1 MSRKP
6 RWLAGFAA
14 IIIAVAMT
22 LVGGVPANAG
32 KERPD
37 SLGKEFW
44 VAFPSNYSSMTP
56 TLSLFISSPD
66 ATNGTVAIPGLPWS
80 EDFSVT
86 TGAVTT
92 VQIPAAAQLSLGDSG
107 AVENRGIKVT
117 AADEVTV
124 YGLNRIQATT
134 DAYLG
139 LPVDVLGTEHL
150 VLGWPDLMGQ
160 LRSEFAVLASQDGT
174 DVTYVPNA
182 KTTSG
187 TDVGVAKTVTL
198 NAGEAL
204 PVSSLSGDLSG
215 SEVTS
220 TKPVALFGGHECT
233 FIPDEN
239 TWACDH
245 LVEQIPPTSTWGKEF
260 LTVPLK
266 TRKGGDT
273 FRMLA
278 SEDGTSVSVNGA
290 VVATLD
296 RGQVHQQLI
305 DGKSTVSA
313 DKPIL
318 VAQHSNGS
326 DFDGVT
332 SDPFMML
339 VPPTEQFLS
348 EYTFAT
354 PATGFAQNFVNVVT
368 PTAAIGGLVLD
379 GAAVP
384 PGEFSQIGSTAFSGA
399 QLDLTAGSHSM
410 TSKEPFGIY
419 VYGFDFY
426 DSYGYPGGAA
436 YAPINEVTAL
446 TMTPPTQ
453 KVLVN
458 TEACVDTKVTDQFGD
473 PLAGIQLAMTV
484 SGVNPGTGDGLTEAS
499 GVAKYCY
506 TGTQVGIDTVKA
518 TFGELSASATI
529 EWTEPVVSPTPT
541 PTVKPAKAKKLPIN
555 AKKVHGQPAA
565 LGADG
570 KVMLTKSIKTN
581 KHGKLAVRA
590 FCTPTSPS
598 AAGEVRFCDITVSKK
613 GKVTVRS
620 TGYDSLKVVVKAKAT
635 PKKGQEDLWLPNK
648 WRKAWKIK
656 G

>member
-1 MSRKP
+1 MS
-6 RWLAGFAA
+6 
-14 IIIAVAMT
+14 I
-22 LVGGVPANAG
+22 VGGVPANAG

-44 VAFPSNYSSMTP
+44 VAFPSNYNGSTP
-56 TLSLFISSPD
+56 ALSLFISSPS
-66 ATNGTVAIPGLPWS
+66 ATDGTVAIPGLPWS

-86 TGAVTT
+86 PGTVTT
-92 VQIPAAAQLSLGDSG
+92 VEIPSAAQLSVGDSG

-160 LRSEFAVLASQDGT
+160 LRSEFAVLATEDGT
-174 DVTYVPNA
+174 DVTYVPKA

-187 TDVGVAKTVTL
+187 TDIGVATTTTL

-204 PVSSLSGDLSG
+204 PVASLDGDLSG
-215 SEVTS
+215 SAVTS
-220 TKPVALFGGHECT
+220 TKPVAVFGGHECA
-233 FIPDEN
+233 FVPDDN

-266 TRKGGDT
+266 TRQGGDT
-273 FRMLA
+273 FRLIA
-278 SEDGTSVSVNGA
+278 SEDGTSVSIDGA

-305 DGKSTVSA
+305 DGKSTISA

-318 VAQHSNGS
+318 VAQYSNGS
-326 DFDGVT
+326 NFDGVT

-354 PATGFAQNFVNVVT
+354 PASGFSINFVNVVM
-368 PTAAIGGLVLD
+368 PTAAIGDLVLD

-384 PGEFSQIGSTAFSGA
+384 AAEFSQIGSTEFSGA

-419 VYGFDFY
+419 VYGFDSY

-436 YAPINEVTAL
+436 FAPINEVTGLAL
-446 TMTPPTQ
+446 TPPTQ
-453 KVLVN
+453 QVLVN
-458 TEACVDTKVTDQFGD
+458 TEACVDAKVTDQFNE

-484 SGVNPGTGDGLTEAS
+484 SGVNSASGDGLTDAS
-499 GVAKYCY
+499 GVATFCY
-506 TGTQVGIDTVKA
+506 TGTASGTDTVKA
-518 TFGELSASATI
+518 AFGELSATATI
-529 EWTEPVVSPTPT
+529 EWTLPDVS
-541 PTVKPAKAKKLPIN
+541 PTVKPVVVKKLPIN
-555 AKKVHGQPAA
+555 AKKVAGKPTT
-565 LGADG
+565 LGADD
-570 KVMLTKSIKTN
+570 KVVLTKSITTN
-581 KHGKLAVRA
+581 KHGKMAVRA

-620 TGYDSLKVVVKAKAT
+620 TGYDSMKVVVKAKAT
-635 PKKGQEDLWLPNK
+635 PKKGQEDRWLPNT
-648 WRKAWKIK
+648 WRKSWKVT

>member
-1 MSRKP
+1 M
-6 RWLAGFAA
+6 
-14 IIIAVAMT
+14 
-22 LVGGVPANAG
+22 
-32 KERPD
+32 
-37 SLGKEFW
+37 
-44 VAFPSNYSSMTP
+44 
-56 TLSLFISSPD
+56 
-66 ATNGTVAIPGLPWS
+66 
-80 EDFSVT
+80 
-86 TGAVTT
+86 
-92 VQIPAAAQLSLGDSG
+92 
-107 AVENRGIKVT
+107 
-117 AADEVTV
+117 
-124 YGLNRIQATT
+124 
-134 DAYLG
+134 
-139 LPVDVLGTEHL
+139 
-150 VLGWPDLMGQ
+150 LGWPDLMGQ

-318 VAQHSNGS
+318 VAQYSNGS

-473 PLAGIQLAMTV
+473 PLEPRVALAARDPPHPQPEHDIFGDAEMRKQRVGLEHHGDPALRRRHVRHIGAADGDRALIGLLEPRDQPQRGRFAAAGRAQQHQQRALVRRQADI
-484 SGVNPGTGDGLTEAS
+484 
-499 GVAKYCY
+499 
-506 TGTQVGIDTVKA
+506 
-518 TFGELSASATI
+518 
-529 EWTEPVVSPTPT
+529 
-541 PTVKPAKAKKLPIN
+541 
-555 AKKVHGQPAA
+555 VHGARRAPA
-565 LGADG
+565 LGD
-570 KVMLTKSIKTN
+570 VFEPDSR
-581 KHGKLAVRA
+581 HGQSDPVRA
-590 FCTPTSPS
+590 
-598 AAGEVRFCDITVSKK
+598 
-613 GKVTVRS
+613 
-620 TGYDSLKVVVKAKAT
+620 
-635 PKKGQEDLWLPNK
+635 
-648 WRKAWKIK
+648 
-656 G
+656 